1 MSVPHCM
8 LSNAWSI
15 PPLPAPVTRPIPRSR
30 DEAGTTT
37 TTGAVAA
44 VEAKAAQPGVD
55 AVLIENA
62 GVLLLLLLLVVRDV
76 DVDVAQ
82 TTHPRIDAV
91 REGRLR
97 RLRCRLGRALCGT
110 LCAHRG
116 TDRRLR
122 RVTTVG

>member
-55 AVLIENA
+55 AVLIVNA

-91 REGRLR
+91 REKAAFAAFAADLAARFAAR
-97 RLRCRLGRALCGT
+97 S
-110 LCAHRG
+110 AH
-116 TDRRLR
+116 TEEP
-122 RVTTVG
+122 TVG